1 MNGDTGITLVE
12 ILIVIGLLTAIAGLS
27 MLASI
32 DMYRAH
38 LFRGD
43 RDMLIGVLQ
52 KARSRAMNNICLGS
66 GCSDGKSHGVHFESD
81 EYVIFQGAI
90 YNVLDTLN
98 ERFSVNDVVVIS
110 GLENVVFSQLSGD
123 AAPEGNITI
132 ADDAGHTSVITIN
145 GEGQIL
151 WTN

>member
-1 MNGDTGITLVE
+1 MELV
-12 ILIVIGLLTAIAGLS
+12 IVIGLLTAIVGIS

-66 GCSDGKSHGVHFESD
+66 GCSDGKPHGVHFEAG
-81 EYVIFQGAI
+81 EYVLFQGTSYSAS
-90 YNVLDTLN
+90 DPLN
-98 ERFSVNDVVVIS
+98 EHFSVNDNVAIS
-110 GLENVVFSQLSGD
+110 GLADVVFSQLSGD
-123 AAPEGNITI
+123 AAPEGDITI
-132 ADDAGHTSVITIN
+132 ADDAGHTSVITVN
-145 GEGQIL
+145 NEGQIL

>member
-1 MNGDTGITLVE
+1 MELV
-12 ILIVIGLLTAIAGLS
+12 IVIGLLTAIVGIS

-43 RDMLIGVLQ
+43 RDMLISVLQ

-66 GCSDGKSHGVHFESD
+66 GCSDGKSHGVHFESG
-81 EYVIFQGAI
+81 EYVIFQGTSYSAP
-90 YNVLDTLN
+90 DPLN
-98 ERFSVNDVVVIS
+98 ERFSVNDNVVIS
-110 GLENVVFSQLSGD
+110 GLLNVVFSQLSGD
-123 AAPEGNITI
+123 AAPEGDITI